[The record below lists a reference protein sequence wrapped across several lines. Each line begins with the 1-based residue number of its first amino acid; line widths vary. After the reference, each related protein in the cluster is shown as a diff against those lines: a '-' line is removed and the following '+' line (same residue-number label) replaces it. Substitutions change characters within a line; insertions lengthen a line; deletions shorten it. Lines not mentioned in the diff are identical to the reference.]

1 MDLINDDVHVWLCR
15 DENITCTSLLK
26 QYQQCLSADEH
37 TRWQQF
43 RLAKHQ
49 HQFLVSRALI
59 RSVLSFYHPD
69 IEPALWQFGQNAYGK
84 PHALNN
90 TRLPAVSFNLSH
102 TDGLVVLAIT
112 RHSLVGVDVELS
124 TRDNDVL
131 DIARRYFSVNE
142 AKGVQSLATHK
153 RAERFYDLWTLK
165 ETYIK
170 ARGLGLSIELS
181 AFGFDLGTPGH
192 IQFFPEAEFLDTS
205 THWQFW
211 LMNLDNRHTLSAALH
226 HADHQSHAELVSYD
240 IVPMGSFTPVSLPVK
255 STSRAAP

>member
-15 DENITCTSLLK
+15 DENITCPSLLK
-26 QYQQCLSADEH
+26 EYQQCLSADEH

-43 RLAKHQ
+43 RFAKHQ

-69 IEPALWQFGQNAYGK
+69 IKPAQWQFGRQAYGK

-102 TDGLVVLAIT
+102 TDGLVVLVIT

-131 DIARRYFSVNE
+131 DIARRYFSANE
-142 AKGVQSLATHK
+142 TEGILSLATHK
-153 RAERFYDLWTLK
+153 RTERFYDLWTLK
-165 ETYIK
+165 EAYIK

-181 AFGFDLGTPGH
+181 AFGFDLSEPGH
-192 IQFFPEAEFLDTS
+192 IRFAPEAGLPDTS
-205 THWQFW
+205 AHWQFW
-211 LMNLDNRHTLSAALH
+211 LMNLGHRHALSVALH
-226 HADHQSHAELVSYD
+226 HADHQSHAKLASYD
-240 IVPMGSFTPVSLPVK
+240 IVPMDSFTPVSLPVK
-255 STSRAAP
+255 STNRAAP